1 MLEQHELVAFLLI
14 PSLIN
19 DIPNSCLIIY
29 LRIDIF
35 CIVALRS
42 ALVSRLCFLPVF
54 PLPPSTES
62 STCTFRDLNLDRNI
76 DTFQPFFSPQEGCKF
91 HWDRCGIVFEGTL
104 EHSTCSMIQ
113 LYGHHNC
120 DPCIARRFA
129 RYPSPFY
136 RALHATSHRSRL
148 VNDPASL

>member
-1 MLEQHELVAFLLI
+1 MLDRQHELVAFLLI

-19 DIPNSCLIIY
+19 DISNSCLVVY

-42 ALVSRLCFLPVF
+42 ALVSRLCLLPVF

-62 STCTFRDLNLDRNI
+62 SIACTFRDLNLDRNI
-76 DTFQPFFSPQEGCKF
+76 DTLQPFFSLQEGCKL
-91 HWDRCGIVFEGTL
+91 HWDRCGTVFEGSL
-104 EHSTCSMIQ
+104 GHSTYLMIQ

-129 RYPSPFY
+129 RY
-136 RALHATSHRSRL
+136 RALHAASHRSRL